1 MSFAAAMVMAEAR
14 RRRDDRGRY
23 MEDGSSRNEMAYN
36 EGGAGGEMR
45 RGGRRNEIAY
55 NEGRQGDQMRRGE
68 RGSRNEMGGE
78 GYFAWDGNYP
88 MPYLTPER
96 YGRPEMENDG
106 NITDMREYE
115 RRRNMRPSSH
125 MGKDW
130 REKTERQNRIG
141 FGEHDEDEEDEDDED
156 EKLNREQAEK
166 WVREMKTPDD
176 KPLQPVAMSEIQR
189 IAPNYGIEGE
199 HKLVEFWLV
208 TNMMKSDYQD
218 MGAKYAGNAV
228 DFYAG
233 LAKDW
238 LHDKDAVPN
247 KLKMYKKYIAQKEK

>member
-14 RRRDDRGRY
+14 RRRDDRGRF
-23 MEDGSSRNEMAYN
+23 MQDGQEDSYAESNQDRT
-36 EGGAGGEMR
+36 
-45 RGGRRNEIAY
+45 
-55 NEGRQGDQMRRGE
+55 MRRGE
-68 RGSRNEMGGE
+68 RRNTPAYNEQEGRQPQMGGG

-96 YGRPEMENDG
+96 YGRPGMENES

-130 REKTERQNRIG
+130 QQKAEHQNRIG
-141 FGEHDEDEEDEDDED
+141 FGEHDEDDDDDDDED
-156 EKLNREQAEK
+156 EKLTREQADK

-176 KPLQPVAMSEIQR
+176 KPLQPVPMSEIQR

-208 TNMMKSDYQD
+208 VNMMKSDYQD